1 MVEEM
6 LRKTAFKVGFLTKL
20 AEAGMTPTDL
30 QEKLAAKRRAGS
42 GDSST
47 SDPTQILY
55 DVAKGGLGEIT
66 SAGRQG
72 IGAATSAASNLPS
85 LAAYGLTG
93 LPVAIGGGL
102 GALEQLTQA
111 PTSLDTGLLRKAEQ
125 VGLYNQLIREIH
137 ERRKARGAV

>member
-1 MVEEM
+1 VVEEM

-20 AEAGMTPTDL
+20 AEAGMTPPDL
-30 QEKLAAKRRAGS
+30 QEKLAAKRRAGG
-42 GDSST
+42 GDVA

-93 LPVAIGGGL
+93 LPVAVGGGL

-111 PTSLDTGLLRKAEQ
+111 PTSLDTELLRKTEQ
-125 VGLYNQLIREIH
+125 IGLYNQLIREIH